1 MEDYEKYQKKYG
13 QECKEE
19 LEKDP
24 NFKLKVTEEQAV
36 IILEPCHAP
45 ENFYC
50 DGEISY
56 AQALDNW
63 LDKLKREGLNP
74 YHRTIV
80 KEYIFGR

>member
-50 DGEISY
+50 DGEITPR
-56 AQALDNW
+56 QALINW
-63 LDKLKREGLNP
+63 KRRLNESGLNP
-74 YHRTIV
+74 YHVSMI
-80 KEYIFGR
+80 KKYIFD